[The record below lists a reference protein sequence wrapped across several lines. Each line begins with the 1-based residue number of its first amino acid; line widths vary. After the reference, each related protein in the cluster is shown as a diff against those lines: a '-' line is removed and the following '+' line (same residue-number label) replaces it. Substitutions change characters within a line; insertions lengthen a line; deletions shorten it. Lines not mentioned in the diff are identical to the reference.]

1 MTENDGVRESSK
13 NFYIS
18 IIYQEATGTPGK
30 NQDLLG

>member
-18 IIYQEATGTPGK
+18 IIYQEATSTVRQVKTK
-30 NQDLLG
+30 NS